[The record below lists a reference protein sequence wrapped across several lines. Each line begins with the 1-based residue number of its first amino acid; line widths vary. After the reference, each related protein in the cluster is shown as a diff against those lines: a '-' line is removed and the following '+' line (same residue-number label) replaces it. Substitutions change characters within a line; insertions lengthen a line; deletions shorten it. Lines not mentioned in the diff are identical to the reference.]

1 MSVRPVEAQYRG
13 VDLETCVL
21 QTTGNLLHA
30 VPVAGERQVCA
41 LRVCAVYGLILRLKS
56 KE

>member
-1 MSVRPVEAQYRG
+1 MQFRCPEHSG

-21 QTTGNLLHA
+21 QTTGNLVHA

-41 LRVCAVYGLILRLKS
+41 LRICSVYRLTLRLKS